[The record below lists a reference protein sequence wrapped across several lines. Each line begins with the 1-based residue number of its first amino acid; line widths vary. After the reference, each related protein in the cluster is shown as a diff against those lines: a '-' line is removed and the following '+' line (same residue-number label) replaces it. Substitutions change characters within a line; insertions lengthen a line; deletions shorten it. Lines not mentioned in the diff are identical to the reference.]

1 MLENHFFKGM
11 KYEKKKKVLRVE
23 ERSGETSWKLALDYA
38 EMERRQTEP
47 CALAAGRHG
56 GQDLHVQEHI
66 FTSKLDDRIKETW
79 KLSVQLMNFSIQ
91 HSQECRLAG
100 NAFLIH

>member
-1 MLENHFFKGM
+1 M
-11 KYEKKKKVLRVE
+11 KYEKKTREQRVE

-47 CALAAGRHG
+47 CAWAAGRRG

-66 FTSKLDDRIKETW
+66 FTSKLDARIKATC
-79 KLSVQLMNFSIQ
+79 KLAVQITNFSIQ
-91 HSQECRLAG
+91 HSQECSLAG
-100 NAFLIH
+100 NAFLTG